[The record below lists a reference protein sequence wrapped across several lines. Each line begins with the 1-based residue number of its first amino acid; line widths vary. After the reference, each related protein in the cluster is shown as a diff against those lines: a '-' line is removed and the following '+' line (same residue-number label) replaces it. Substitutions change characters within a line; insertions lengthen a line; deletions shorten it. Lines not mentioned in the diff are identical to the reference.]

1 MKSSLTQNIR
11 NSNTY
16 SVRSI
21 KERWFKQNLKVQL
34 ETPVRAKRRV
44 RDTLQIIE
52 QTYFDHDSLLEPRLN

>member
-1 MKSSLTQNIR
+1 MKSPLTQNIR

-44 RDTLQIIE
+44 RDTKQIIE
-52 QTYFDHDSLLEPRLN
+52 QTNFDSLSQPRLN

>member
-44 RDTLQIIE
+44 RDTKQIIE
-52 QTYFDHDSLLEPRLN
+52 QTNFDSLSQPRLN

>member
-16 SVRSI
+16 SVRII

-44 RDTLQIIE
+44 RDTIQIIE
-52 QTYFDHDSLLEPRLN
+52 QTNFDSLSQPRLN